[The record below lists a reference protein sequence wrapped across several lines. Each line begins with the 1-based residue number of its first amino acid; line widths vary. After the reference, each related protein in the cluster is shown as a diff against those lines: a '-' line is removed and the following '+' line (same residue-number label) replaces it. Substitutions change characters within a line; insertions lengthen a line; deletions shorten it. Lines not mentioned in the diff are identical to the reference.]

1 MEQGMRVNHSW
12 CGDGTVIG
20 VDGNYCQ
27 IEWDSGL
34 VNEAIKGYHKNT
46 LRVLDQVTP
55 TRDCGWSLN

>member
-46 LRVLDQVTP
+46 LRVLDK
-55 TRDCGWSLN
+55 